1 MTIIVVQHPAQPL
14 PAPDGA
20 SASDARLFRR
30 DQPVAEPLVVPLQM
44 IQLSNTTPI
53 LGISV
58 KSAIPG
64 IHGTA
69 GQYGC
74 MLLS

>member
-1 MTIIVVQHPAQPL
+1 MPPSRWRRWTTPALSKVARFWADYLVGQALVIAFRVV
-14 PAPDGA
+14 
-20 SASDARLFRR
+20 
-30 DQPVAEPLVVPLQM
+30 
-44 IQLSNTTPI
+44 QLSNTTPI

-64 IHGTA
+64 IRGTA

-74 MLLS
+74 MPLS

>member
-1 MTIIVVQHPAQPL
+1 MMETAQTRAGYHRRLGRRLPLDEPPIRRVLLEGIVN
-14 PAPDGA
+14 
-20 SASDARLFRR
+20 
-30 DQPVAEPLVVPLQM
+30 PVLVV
-44 IQLSNTTPI
+44 QLSNTTPI
-53 LGISV
+53 VGISV

-74 MLLS
+74 MPLS